1 MTDKNSFGENPAQAP
16 GDKTPAKKPYVKPD
30 FQFEH
35 VFETNALSCG
45 KVNNTQGGCHFNRK
59 LS

>member
-1 MTDKNSFGENPAQAP
+1 MAENNRIDEESPQINSAE
-16 GDKTPAKKPYVKPD
+16 TSAKKPYVKPD

-45 KVNNTQGGCHFNRK
+45 KVNNSEGSCHFNRK